1 MRKKSRIE
9 KRGRK
14 GRPPGRKIG
23 KRKKKRKIE
32 KT

>member
-23 KRKKKRKIE
+23 KRKKRK
-32 KT
+32 T